1 DGSLGPRDRRKK
13 AGTLE
18 PPMGMARW
26 FGDLRASPCFFYR
39 NEQMNTRELAATF
52 KVSRTQPHR
61 WIKQGCPVP
70 HSKCSRSPLRWSEQD
85 VHAVREW
92 LAARGNAAKSRT
104 LRDVAKNLRV
114 CLATLWTYRRAGCPM
129 PPVRQDWSA
138 EDFCLAREWIAQRQA
153 QRLAKP
159 QTSMRKLRLGRPRV
173 VRVPRKT
180 SKADTPARIPSPD
193 YLLQNAQSEARH
205 LYRCTEII
213 GQSHEAVLQSIP
225 FSERE
230 IELLKKSKGLG
241 GTDFVGQQEFRKN
254 VAREY
259 RRLMEA
265 ADANQRGE
273 NRLRASSKS
282 TSRGRDVSSRSLG
295 VRLRGHFGGDE
306 GSIVRRSN
314 ARTNR

>member
-1 DGSLGPRDRRKK
+1 
-13 AGTLE
+13 
-18 PPMGMARW
+18 MGMARW

-138 EDFCLAREWIAQRQA
+138 RRFLPRSCQWNRPTPSTE
-153 QRLAKP
+153 
-159 QTSMRKLRLGRPRV
+159 TS
-173 VRVPRKT
+173 KT
-180 SKADTPARIPSPD
+180 SDIHAQAAPGPSASRTCPAQD
-193 YLLQNAQSEARH
+193 
-205 LYRCTEII
+205 
-213 GQSHEAVLQSIP
+213 V
-225 FSERE
+225 
-230 IELLKKSKGLG
+230 KG
-241 GTDFVGQQEFRKN
+241 
-254 VAREY
+254 
-259 RRLMEA
+259 
-265 ADANQRGE
+265 
-273 NRLRASSKS
+273 
-282 TSRGRDVSSRSLG
+282 
-295 VRLRGHFGGDE
+295 
-306 GSIVRRSN
+306 
-314 ARTNR
+314 